1 MKYFDYFF
9 GDASIFAL
17 AFKGRRIS
25 NMNRMASELLSGSA
39 TIVEYILDSS
49 KFLDHFDVLLGG
61 TLYRMIKIRMDDETL
76 ILGIDISDIKMKEY
90 FLRKANREQEKKIE
104 EMIAFSDLIIHDIK
118 NYLFMMSGYL
128 ELLEEDY
135 DPRYIGELKK
145 ILDSMKNLIARSS
158 LFIKSPE
165 EHRKRERLQ
174 VSSIIHRAIKAL
186 KMDLEKKKIR
196 MVKSYGDAWIYVDP
210 VIVEAFINILHN
222 AIKYSPEGG
231 EVVIETEKLEDS
243 ILIKIRD
250 QGPGIPDEYKEVIFK
265 RFRCDKRK
273 FGMGLGLATAKYL
286 VEANGGR
293 IWVEDNIPRGS
304 VFNIQ
309 LPRK

>member
-1 MKYFDYFF
+1 MVQRLAINGGSRTVPEGIGKPWPSP
-9 GDASIFAL
+9 SIITDDDRRAVIEAL
-17 AFKGRRIS
+17 NEA
-25 NMNRMASELLSGSA
+25 
-39 TIVEYILDSS
+39 
-49 KFLDHFDVLLGG
+49 VLAHWS
-61 TLYRMIKIRMDDETL
+61 R
-76 ILGIDISDIKMKEY
+76 
-90 FLRKANREQEKKIE
+90 
-104 EMIAFSDLIIHDIK
+104 HV
-118 NYLFMMSGYL
+118 

-174 VSSIIHRAIKAL
+174 VSSIIHRAIEAL
-186 KMDLEKKKIR
+186 KIDLEKKKIR

-250 QGPGIPDEYKEVIFK
+250 QGPGIPDEYKEVIFE
-265 RFRCDKRK
+265 RFRSDKRK